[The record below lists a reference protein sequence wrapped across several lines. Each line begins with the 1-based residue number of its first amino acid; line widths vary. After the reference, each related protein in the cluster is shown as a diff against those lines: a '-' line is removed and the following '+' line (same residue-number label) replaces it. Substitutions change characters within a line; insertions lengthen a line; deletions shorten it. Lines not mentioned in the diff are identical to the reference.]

1 MPEARC
7 QASSEDGFVRFLV
20 LRAAAVIAKQI
31 VLPTCGRLPA
41 MPRLSK
47 MNLTT
52 AFTAS
57 VHKRPQKTALFWG
70 ESEFTYAKLLAQSLA
85 VATQLAGD
93 YGVKP
98 GDRVGLWLKNRPEFV
113 AALFGILNAGGA
125 VVPINNFLKPDEV
138 NYMLQDAGIDVLV
151 TDEELGAHFPALVA
165 ARASLKLFKVEEF
178 ESVSDGQLPI
188 ANPSSPM
195 RSEADL
201 AVIIYTSGTTGRP
214 KGAMLSH
221 GNLLHNVES
230 CRIVLET
237 VDVDRFAVVLPL
249 FHTYMLTAGLLL
261 PLLVG
266 GSLVLVRSLNQPH
279 QVLKELSQHR
289 ATVLPAIPHFY
300 RTLTHIP
307 TPIQLPFRICV
318 SGAAP
323 LPAQVLKDFEARF
336 NIPIIEGYGLSEA
349 SPVVTKNPLRG
360 VRKPGSIGL
369 PVPHVEV
376 SVQDDDG
383 RTLAPTEV
391 GEICVRGGNVM
402 LGYWNNPEETA
413 KIMRGGWLLT
423 GDIGY
428 RDADGYYF
436 ITDRK
441 KDMLL
446 VNGIN
451 VYPREIEEVIY
462 QFPGVKEAAVIGI
475 PDARKGEQPLAFVVA
490 NDGATVDEKA
500 LIHFIKAKLADYK
513 VPKRVKMITALP
525 RNATGKVL
533 KTQLRQDATAG

>member
-1 MPEARC
+1 MN
-7 QASSEDGFVRFLV
+7 
-20 LRAAAVIAKQI
+20 IA
-31 VLPTCGRLPA
+31 
-41 MPRLSK
+41 
-47 MNLTT
+47 T

-57 VHKRPQKTALFWG
+57 VQKRPQKVALFWG
-70 ESEFTYAKLLAQSLA
+70 ETEFTYATLLAQSLA
-85 VATQLAGD
+85 VAAQLARD
-93 YGVKP
+93 FGVKP
-98 GDRVGLWLKNRPEFV
+98 GDRVGLWLRNRPEFV
-113 AALFGILNAGGA
+113 PAVFGILNAGGV

-138 NYMLQDAGIDVLV
+138 SYILNDAGIDVLI
-151 TDEELGAHFPALVA
+151 TDEELGVHFPTLAK
-165 ARASLKLFKVEEF
+165 ARASLKLFKVEAF
-178 ESVSDGQLPI
+178 EAVSDGRSPSDNFQPPI
-188 ANPSSPM
+188 

-221 GNLLHNVES
+221 GNLLHNVDS
-230 CRIVLET
+230 CRLVLET

-249 FHTYMLTAGLLL
+249 FHTYMLTAGLML

-279 QVLKELSQHR
+279 HVLKELSQHR

-323 LPAQVLKDFEARF
+323 LPAQVLAEFEARF
-336 NIPIIEGYGLSEA
+336 HIPIIEGYGLSEA
-349 SPVVTKNPLRG
+349 SPVVTKNPLHG

-383 RTLAPTEV
+383 RLLGATEI

-402 LGYWNNPEETA
+402 MGYWNNPAETA
-413 KIMRGGWLLT
+413 KVMRGEWLLT

-428 RDADGYYF
+428 RDAEGYYY

-475 PDARKGEQPLAFVVA
+475 PDARKGEQSLAFVVA

-500 LIHFIKAKLADYK
+500 LLLFIREKLADYK
-513 VPKRVKMITALP
+513 VPRRVKMITALP

-533 KTQLRQDATAG
+533 KTELRQNATTG